1 MVIYVTIEVL
11 IGVQS
16 VGICGSDIHF
26 WVDGRIGDRTIVAPT
41 ILGHEASGVV
51 IAIGESVTNLQ
62 PGLCVCLILNGL
74 KLKSNCCIYF

>member
-1 MVIYVTIEVL
+1 MKFIPLSITIEVL

-26 WVDGRIGDRTIVAPT
+26 WTDGHIGDRTIVAPT

-51 IAIGESVTNLQ
+51 IDVGDGVTSLQ
-62 PGLCVCLILNGL
+62 PGLCVCT
-74 KLKSNCCIYF
+74 CV